1 MQLSGYSSHD
11 AVHALQER
19 MLLNLME
26 GMMRRQ
32 RPMGN
37 LKYSWSELKISQ
49 TILSSRHKK
58 QRYTFALL
66 PYPKPHV
73 SYRTFTQYTV
83 LFIFRLCLL
92 K

>member
-11 AVHALQER
+11 AVHVYALQER

-32 RPMGN
+32 RLMGN
-37 LKYSWSELKISQ
+37 LKYSWFELKISQ

-58 QRYTFALL
+58 QRYIFALL
-66 PYPKPHV
+66 PYPKAPHV
-73 SYRTFTQYTV
+73 SYNSAYCFVY
-83 LFIFRLCLL
+83 F
-92 K
+92 